1 MSHADYIRW
10 LHAHCLLL
18 IWSPDRM
25 NFIDRAKRRRGRQ
38 LFYRSMGI
46 VLHDRALNGE
56 KR

>member
-1 MSHADYIRW
+1 MTKDAYIRW
-10 LHAHCLLL
+10 LCAQCVLL